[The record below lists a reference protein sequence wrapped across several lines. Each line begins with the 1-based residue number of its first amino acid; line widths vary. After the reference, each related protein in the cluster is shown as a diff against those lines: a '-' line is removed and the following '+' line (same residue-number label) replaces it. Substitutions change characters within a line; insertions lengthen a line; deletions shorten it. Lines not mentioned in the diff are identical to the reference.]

1 MKEKILT
8 PNFCLLFVSNFFCAI
23 IMYMLMTTITEYA
36 TAWGASA
43 TIAGLISGI
52 YVVGGLCSRIYSSG
66 SLVRVGWKRMV
77 MIFLI
82 LHLAACTCYF
92 FVSSIPALII
102 IRFIHGIGFGA
113 SMNATM
119 TMAMSILPKSRY
131 GEATGYF
138 MLSTTLAVA
147 AGPYLGGMV
156 YDNFGAMGCFT
167 AATALS
173 AMMLILTA
181 FVNIRNIDPRW
192 NKKDLKTENA
202 KAAEKPHG
210 IERILQ
216 KSAIPASLCA
226 FFMSLGFVSVM
237 SFYRLFSAEY
247 HIEKDFSYF
256 FLIYAAILIFSR
268 PLAGKIQDKY
278 GDNVVCIP
286 GIIGQAIGLVVLAV
300 HPCLL
305 TIIICAIGC
314 GFGYG
319 TLNSALNA
327 MACRGVSN
335 ERRSFAVT
343 TYWLCCDLG
352 MGVGPVIL
360 GSIATAFGYT
370 IIYYVAAG
378 ISLITLP
385 VLLGF
390 RKKK

>member
-8 PNFCLLFVSNFFCAI
+8 SNFCLLFISNFFCAI

-52 YVVGGLCSRIYSSG
+52 YVVGGLCSRLYSSG
-66 SLVRVGWKRMV
+66 SLVRVGWKRMAI
-77 MIFLI
+77 IFLT
-82 LHLAACTCYF
+82 LHLIACSCYF
-92 FVSSIPALII
+92 FVHSIPALII

-119 TMAMSILPKSRY
+119 TIAMSILPKSRY

-147 AGPYLGGMV
+147 AGPYLGGIV
-156 YDNFGAMGCFT
+156 YDNFGAMGCFS
-167 AATALS
+167 AATIMS
-173 AMMLILTA
+173 AIMLLCMI
-181 FVNIRNIDPRW
+181 FVNIKDIDPRW
-192 NKKDLKTENA
+192 QKRENTVIDNSSNG
-202 KAAEKPHG
+202 KG
-210 IERILQ
+210 IEKLIQ

-226 FFMSLGFVSVM
+226 FFLSLGFVSLM
-237 SFYRLFSAEY
+237 SFYRLYSAEC
-247 HIEKDFSYF
+247 HIEKEFSYF

-286 GIIGQAIGLVVLAV
+286 GIILQTIGIIVLAL

-305 TIIICAIGC
+305 TIILCAIGC

-352 MGVGPVIL
+352 MGIGPALL
-360 GSIATAFGYT
+360 GA
-370 IIYYVAAG
+370 IIGASSFTTMYFVAAG
-378 ISLITLP
+378 ITLFTLP
-385 VLLGF
+385 VYFML
-390 RKKK
+390 RKK